1 MNFFVLGSKDI
12 GIDLGTANILITIKG
27 KGVVLQEPAVVAID
41 DKTDKILAVGYDA
54 KEMLGRTPENI
65 RAIRPMKDGVIADF
79 TATGLMLKSMLS
91 KVCQRYNAGRPRVIV
106 GVPSGITEVEER
118 AVEESVLQAGAK
130 AVYLI
135 EEPMAAA
142 VGAGINIAE
151 PSGSMIVD
159 IGGGTTEVAVISLGG
174 IVVSNSLRV
183 AGDQIDED
191 IVNYIRKYE
200 NLAIGLTT
208 AEQIKMQIGC
218 ALPLMTD
225 TSMEIRGRDL
235 TTGLPRN
242 IEIKS
247 SQILEA
253 MSESIFKIV
262 DTVKQTL
269 ERTPPELA
277 ADLAE
282 KGIFLAGG
290 GALIQNIDKLISQE
304 IKMPVY
310 VANTPLECVVKG
322 AEKTLEDLENLKK
335 ILINSRRR
343 R

>member
-322 AEKTLEDLENLKK
+322 TEKTLEDLERLKTV
-335 ILINSRRR
+335 LVNSRKRR
-343 R
+343 